1 MSTSLHT
8 KEMSE
13 IRILERVSLPV
24 PGADGSEFILFSGE
38 HFALIYPQI
47 NSEEAPLVRLHSE
60 CLTGDVAGSL
70 RCDCGEQLGEA
81 KKKLAKEGGYLL
93 YLRQEGR
100 GHGLLNKLKSYNI
113 QKEQELDTFEAGNI
127 LGHAEDIRDYVCAA
141 EMLRL
146 LGVDRIRLLTNNPDK
161 AEQLKRYGCN
171 VVRSVQTEVFK
182 NPHNE
187 RYLIAKK
194 NKGHT
199 LKGI

>member
-24 PGADGSEFILFSGE
+24 PGADEAEFVLFSGE

-47 NSEEAPLVRLHSE
+47 NSEEVPLVRLHSE

-70 RCDCGEQLGEA
+70 RCDCGEQLNEA
-81 KKKLAKEGGYLL
+81 KRKLAKEGGYLL

-113 QKEQELDTFEAGNI
+113 QKEQGLDTFEAGNI
-127 LGHAEDIRDYVCAA
+127 LGHAEDIRDYACAA
-141 EMLRL
+141 EMLKL
-146 LGVDRIRLLTNNPDK
+146 LGVDEIRLLTNNLDK
-161 AEQLKRYGCN
+161 AEQLRRYGCN
-171 VVRSVQTEVFK
+171 VVKNVQTEVFK

-187 RYLIAKK
+187 RYLRAKK
-194 NKGHT
+194 DKGH
-199 LKGI
+199 LIKGF